1 MQVRSLSKAKSGSD
15 RGLRATQHS
24 LRGAAVLLSL
34 VILVGTIGVAA
45 HGDRSVGRQRQ
56 VAPPAPP
63 PVSRTFALLVG
74 IPQQG
79 SVLGYP
85 NAPVTLQFFGDLQCI
100 DSRRV
105 MLGALPFLI
114 RRWVREGKLRIRFRA
129 VETDTRDAG
138 GWYEFREQQT
148 AALAAG
154 RQGKFWNFI
163 DAFYREQGPE
173 ATGYVDEAFLNR
185 IAMEAGLDLRRWR
198 DDIASFQNTW
208 VKRSETDK
216 ALALAKGLESTPS
229 FLIGRTG
236 SPTLA
241 LRHFSLEE
249 PKVFD
254 EAIRKLL

>member
-1 MQVRSLSKAKSGSD
+1 MLKSGS
-15 RGLRATQHS
+15 RQSFRPTKCS
-24 LRGAAVLLSL
+24 LRGAAVFFAL
-34 VILVGTIGVAA
+34 VILLGAIGVAA
-45 HGDRSVGRQRQ
+45 HGSRSLGRQRQ
-56 VAPPAPP
+56 AAPPAPP

-79 SVLGYP
+79 AVLGYP

-114 RRWVREGKLRIRFRA
+114 RHWVREGKLQIRFRA
-129 VETDTRDAG
+129 VETDTRAAG

-163 DAFYREQGPE
+163 DVFYREQGPE
-173 ATGYVDEAFLNR
+173 RTGYVDEAFLNR
-185 IAMEAGLDLRRWR
+185 IGTEAGLNLRRWS
-198 DDIASFQNTW
+198 DDIVPFQNTW

-216 ALALAKGLESTPS
+216 ALALAKDLESTPS

-236 SPTLA
+236 GPALA